1 MSKEKPLT
9 FSFLQIHV
17 LFHLMG
23 FSHICHQICTQL
35 NGFETNYACL
45 HDAISKWGETCMRE
59 HYHLC
64 EAPFSQYLFFLH
76 ENIRY
81 CIKLN
86 FYSENIS
93 PSCEYTAV
101 LHN

>member
-23 FSHICHQICTQL
+23 SSHICHQICTQL

-45 HDAISKWGETCMRE
+45 HDAISKWGGTYMRE
-59 HYHLC
+59 H
-64 EAPFSQYLFFLH
+64 
-76 ENIRY
+76 
-81 CIKLN
+81 
-86 FYSENIS
+86 
-93 PSCEYTAV
+93 
-101 LHN
+101 